1 MSINVYVVHN
11 ARKDVG
17 IDSDIWLVIDTVSG
31 TAISKHST
39 REEAEKDLAI
49 VTAFYE
55 RWPSGNPTESA
66 YAPEGVDE
74 DGRLLDNWQPCSR
87 MGSGATT
94 TLAPTPELKR
104 VRRIS

>member
-1 MSINVYVVHN
+1 MSSNIRVVHN

-17 IDSDIWLVIDTVSG
+17 IDSDIWLVIDTVSD
-31 TAISKHST
+31 TAISKGST

-55 RWPSGNPTESA
+55 RGPSGIPTESA

-74 DGRLLDNWQPCSR
+74 DGRLL
-87 MGSGATT
+87 GSGR
-94 TLAPTPELKR
+94 P
-104 VRRIS
+104 